1 MLIDNITIKVKAGSG
16 GDGAVAFN
24 TNMRSLGP
32 VGGDGGRGGDV
43 YCEGVS
49 DLSALMQFRNKKEV
63 KTEDGERGRGQS
75 KDGSDGKDL
84 TIKIPVGTV
93 ITNIETDLPV
103 RSAEVP
109 AKRIG
114 KAGEVREIVK
124 IGERLLMAKG
134 GRGGKGN
141 FKFRSATNT
150 SPRQFTKGKP
160 GESFVIRFE
169 LKLIADVGLIGLPN
183 VGKSSLLNELTG
195 AKSKVAN
202 YSFTTLEPNLGVYY
216 ELILADIPGLIE
228 GASAGKGLGIK
239 FLQHIERTGT
249 LFYLISAE
257 SEHPDEDYRIV
268 KKELENYSK
277 SSAGK
282 AEYLFLSK
290 SDMVSPAELKKKI
303 SILRK
308 INKKAI
314 AVSVYDKASLDKVK
328 EILNAIK
335 AKK

>member
-1 MLIDNITIKVKAGSG
+1 MLIDDITIRIKAGDG

-24 TNMRSLGP
+24 RNMNTLGP

-43 YCEGVS
+43 YGEGTS
-49 DLSALMQFRNKKEV
+49 DLSALMQFRNKKEAR
-63 KTEDGERGRGQS
+63 TENGRRGQGQS
-75 KDGSDGKDL
+75 IDGSDGKDL

-93 ITNIETDLPV
+93 ITKLEKNIPT
-103 RSAEVP
+103 
-109 AKRIG
+109 
-114 KAGEVREIVK
+114 GEAREIVK
-124 IGERLLMAKG
+124 IGERLLLAKG
-134 GRGGKGN
+134 GQGGRGN
-141 FKFRSATNT
+141 FKFRSSTNT

-160 GESFVIRFE
+160 GEEFTIRFE
-169 LKLIADVGLIGLPN
+169 LKFIADVGLIGLPN
-183 VGKSSLLNELTG
+183 AGKSSLLNELTG

-228 GASAGKGLGIK
+228 GASTGKGLGIK
-239 FLQHIERTGT
+239 FLQHIERTGA

-257 SEHPDEDYRIV
+257 SEHPDADYRIV
-268 KKELENYSK
+268 KKELENYSA

-290 SDMVSPAELKKKI
+290 SDMISPDEVKKKI
-303 SILRK
+303 LLLKKTNDNAMAISIHDE
-308 INKKAI
+308 N
-314 AVSVYDKASLDKVK
+314 SMNKVK

-335 AKK
+335 IKK